1 MYIVEKTRIANE
13 PDAVD
18 DDSAAREKVS
28 GRLTRAEI
36 EEELAKRV
44 AMMREGASADAET
57 DQYRVYQYIIGEL
70 ESGNYLRLMVQA
82 SARRLFAI

>member
-1 MYIVEKTRIANE
+1 M
-13 PDAVD
+13 
-18 DDSAAREKVS
+18 
-28 GRLTRAEI
+28 
-36 EEELAKRV
+36 

-82 SARRLFAI
+82 SARCLVAILCSDTSSCLCTLLTRWRRLLAHMRLALENHSC

>member
-1 MYIVEKTRIANE
+1 
-13 PDAVD
+13 
-18 DDSAAREKVS
+18 
-28 GRLTRAEI
+28 
-36 EEELAKRV
+36 
-44 AMMREGASADAET
+44 MMREGASADVET

>member
-44 AMMREGASADAET
+44 AMMREGASAVGET

-70 ESGNYLRLMVQA
+70 ESGNFLRLMVQA